1 MSNNIFSTGIHFF
14 FKICEIGFHI
24 RRFELPWM
32 AVLVANDRLPRKVEK
47 PNRYQADNKA
57 IEAKDHPVIES

>member
-1 MSNNIFSTGIHFF
+1 M
-14 FKICEIGFHI
+14 
-24 RRFELPWM
+24 
-32 AVLVANDRLPRKVEK
+32 ANDRLPRKVEN